1 VPIDPI
7 SLEDQRRLLVLAR
20 RAFEARVRRQPPP
33 EPARGGALDA
43 PCNAFVTIH
52 NRGELRGCLGR
63 LDTRASLG
71 ETIAQLAA
79 SVSDS
84 DPRFDPV
91 SLLELPDIDIEI
103 SVLTPEWEI
112 QSVDEIEVGR
122 HGLIVELGARR
133 GLLLPQVATEQGW
146 DRETFASHACLKAA
160 LPHDAWRHGARLL
173 VFEAQVF
180 GELDYAGE
188 AAPQAPV

>member
-1 VPIDPI
+1 MNTIPW
-7 SLEDQRRLLVLAR
+7 LTEEDQRRLLALAR

-33 EPARGGALDA
+33 EPACGGALEA
-43 PCNAFVTIH
+43 PAGAFVTIH

-63 LDTRASLG
+63 LESRAALG
-71 ETIAQLAA
+71 DTIAQLAA

-103 SVLTPEWEI
+103 SVLTPERAI
-112 QSVDEIEVGR
+112 DSIDEIELGR
-122 HGLIVELGARR
+122 HGVIVELGPHR
-133 GLLLPQVATEQGW
+133 GLLLPQVATEQQW
-146 DRETFASHACLKAA
+146 DREAFVSHACLKAA
-160 LPHDAWRHGARLL
+160 LPRDVWRHGARLL

-180 GELDYAGE
+180 GELELGWTTSAI
-188 AAPQAPV
+188 P